1 MDSMTIGFL
10 AFTWVFMLWLT
21 YYGWHMIQ
29 SILEL
34 NDKIFR
40 HVGLVNEDEKLVEGQ
55 MSLADFSE
63 EE

>member
-1 MDSMTIGFL
+1 
-10 AFTWVFMLWLT
+10 MLWLT

-40 HVGLVNEDEKLVEGQ
+40 HVGLVKEDEKVVEGQ